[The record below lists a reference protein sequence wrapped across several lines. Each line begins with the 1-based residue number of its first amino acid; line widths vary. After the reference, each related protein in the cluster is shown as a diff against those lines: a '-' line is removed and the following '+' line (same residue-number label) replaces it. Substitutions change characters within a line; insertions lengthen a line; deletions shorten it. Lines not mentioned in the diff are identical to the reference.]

1 MTGLYNNGIVSWGD
15 NFVSTDLLRSLNSA
29 VDRNSP
35 IPYYVQVKGALRE
48 HIESGNWQP
57 GDQLPGEPELCQ
69 MFGVSRTVIR
79 QALKEMEYEGLI
91 VREKGKGT
99 FLAEPKIVE
108 SLAQKLTG
116 FYQDMVEQGYTP
128 ITRVLKQEVV
138 SASPKVAA
146 HLGLEPE
153 TPVIEI
159 ERLRFVQDEPIVLVT
174 TYLPYALCPQIL
186 SEDLSRQSL
195 YALLEKC
202 HDLVIARGRRTLEAV
217 PANEYEAQ
225 LLQVDKGSPLLML
238 DSVSHLGDGTPV
250 EYYHALH
257 RGDRSRF
264 AVELIR
270 IREQGDVREIL
281 GVGPL
286 ELPPSNE
293 LAR

>member
-1 MTGLYNNGIVSWGD
+1 M
-15 NFVSTDLLRSLNSA
+15 STLLHSLNAA

-35 IPYYVQVKGALRE
+35 IPYYVQVKIALRE

-57 GDQLPGEPELCQ
+57 GDQLPGESELCQ

-99 FLAEPKIVE
+99 FVAGPKIVE

-128 ITRVLKQEVV
+128 ITQVLKQEVV
-138 SASPKVAA
+138 PASPKVAA
-146 HLGLEPE
+146 HLGFESG
-153 TPVIEI
+153 TSVIEI
-159 ERLRFVQDEPIVLVT
+159 ERLRFLQNEPIVLVT
-174 TYLPYALCPQIL
+174 TYLPYALCPKIL

-195 YALLEKC
+195 YALLEE
-202 HDLVIARGRRTLEAV
+202 HHGLVIARGRRTLEAV
-217 PANEYEAQ
+217 IANEYEAH
-225 LLQVDKGSPLLML
+225 LLKVETGAPLLML
-238 DSVSHLGDGTPV
+238 DSVGYLEDGTPI
-250 EYYHALH
+250 EYYHAVH

-270 IREQGDVREIL
+270 IREQGGVREIL
-281 GVGPL
+281 GGGPL

-293 LAR
+293 LTTP

>member
-15 NFVSTDLLRSLNSA
+15 NFVSTDLLRSLNTA

-174 TYLPYALCPQIL
+174 TYLPYALCPRIL

-202 HDLVIARGRRTLEAV
+202 HGLVIARGRRTLEAV

-225 LLQVDKGSPLLML
+225 LLQVDKGAPLLML